1 MAGTSTTRGAPPPMA
16 AGGTTGQVLTK
27 ASDASYDTEWTTVSG
42 GGGGTVTDVT
52 ASAPLSSTGGATP
65 DISIG
70 GGTAGQVLTS
80 NGPSAPT
87 FEDLPA
93 PPTVPDASNANA
105 TSIGT
110 AAPGVS
116 TDYARGDH
124 VHDGSL
130 SDLDDVSATVPTA
143 GQVLAWAGAEWAP
156 ATPAA
161 VPAASSSTPAG
172 LGTAAVG
179 VSTDYARA
187 DHVHAGTVTAL
198 TDRYEELPA
207 QTFSEFAHAGAIA
220 ASPTRDIQT
229 AIDATPVGPACQV
242 IVGPGSYSG
251 ATGVR

>member
-27 ASDASYDTEWTTVSG
+27 ASNNSYDTEWTTPAG

-80 NGPSAPT
+80 NGASAPT

-93 PPTVPDASNANA
+93 PPTVPSASSSNG

-130 SDLDDVSATVPTA
+130 SDLDDVSATLPTA

-161 VPAASSSTPAG
+161 VPAG
-172 LGTAAVG
+172 
-179 VSTDYARA
+179 
-187 DHVHAGTVTAL
+187 
-198 TDRYEELPA
+198 
-207 QTFSEFAHAGAIA
+207 
-220 ASPTRDIQT
+220 
-229 AIDATPVGPACQV
+229 
-242 IVGPGSYSG
+242 
-251 ATGVR
+251 